1 MSGVIV
7 ACLIGTGLLIIWSA
21 WHGYRK
27 TNNSSDYLV
36 AGRAA
41 PWWLITG
48 SLLAATVSGATF
60 FGLISSYNRQGF
72 YTHWIPLGVA
82 FSWLVIC
89 FAVGPRLRRYGGFT
103 IPEYLAERFN
113 SPALRPAFSVVTV
126 FWMVFLLGSV
136 VVQGGLLF
144 ESLWDWPYAVSV
156 VAITILIAAYTFI
169 GGQKAV
175 MYTDFVQMIVF
186 LLAVAVVVP
195 ITLSVAGGWNNV
207 AETVSVNQPGFFT
220 PTGGVMTAVNA
231 AALFFI
237 WFLGYLGH
245 PGFLTRFYTARS
257 ERDVI
262 KTGIAVSAVYLP
274 FWALIGLA
282 GISMRVI
289 FPNAAD
295 SEILWLRFV
304 LEFTPAII
312 AGLLLSGILASI
324 LSTADTWL
332 LTAASSLTHDL
343 ARRFS
348 RKEMDD
354 ARLMRWTRWAVAL
367 LAILAL
373 PIGLWRPTYI
383 TEMMNIAYT
392 IAGASG
398 GLIII
403 LSLYWR
409 RMTRAGAWSGLIFGA
424 LTSVVGRLLEA
435 SGNAPSW
442 FDPVLPTL
450 LATVVVIVVVSLI
463 TPSDPAATS
472 VFDRLSSRAKA
483 ESTDA
488 LPAQPAG
495 GEVAGPTKKGQD
507 RP

>member
-1 MSGVIV
+1 MDMVIFG
-7 ACLIGTGLLIIWSA
+7 CLIGTAIVIAWSG
-21 WHGYRK
+21 WHGYRG
-27 TNNSSDYLV
+27 TRTASDYLV

-60 FGLISSYNRQGF
+60 FGLVSSYYREGF

-82 FSWLVIC
+82 FSWLVIA

-113 SPALRPAFSVVTV
+113 SPALRPVFSAVTV

-144 ESLWDWPYAVSV
+144 ESFWGWPYALSV
-156 VAITILIAAYTFI
+156 VIMTLVIAFYTFF

-175 MYTDFVQMIVF
+175 MFTDFFQTIIF
-186 LLAVAVVVP
+186 LLAVAVAVP
-195 ITLSVAGGWNNV
+195 ITIHVAGGWEAITAKV
-207 AETVSVNQPGFFT
+207 SAEQPGFFG
-220 PTGGVMTAVNA
+220 PTGGVMSGINA

-262 KTGIAVSAVYLP
+262 KTGIAISVVYLP
-274 FWALIGLA
+274 FWLLIGLVGA
-282 GISMRVI
+282 SMRVI
-289 FPNAAD
+289 FPEAPD
-295 SEILWLRFV
+295 TEVIWVFFIL
-304 LEFTPAII
+304 EYTPSIV
-312 AGLLLSGILASI
+312 AGLLLAGIIASI

-343 ARRFS
+343 MRAIKRRD
-348 RKEMDD
+348 MDD
-354 ARLMRWTRWAVAL
+354 AQLLRWTRWAVVVLAL
-367 LAILAL
+367 LAM
-373 PIGLWRPTYI
+373 PVGLWRPTYI

-392 IAGASG
+392 VAGASG
-398 GLIII
+398 GLVIIF
-403 LSLYWR
+403 SLYWR
-409 RMTRAGAWSGLIFGA
+409 QMTKAAAWSGLIFGA
-424 LTSVVGRLLEA
+424 VTAVVGRIIQA
-435 SGNAPSW
+435 TGAAPSW

-450 LATVVVIVVVSLI
+450 ISTALVIFIVSLV
-463 TPSDPAATS
+463 TPRDAKTVA
-472 VFDRLSSRAKA
+472 VFDRLSGK
-483 ESTDA
+483 EHKT
-488 LPAQPAG
+488 LNAQSNPQQQS
-495 GEVAGPTKKGQD
+495 PD
-507 RP
+507 PD